1 VQPSNYVHATRLTG
15 TGVVTCNAGVVGL
28 AGGKARDTEFLGCYI
43 DLQAGAGAVLTVT
56 GLGDSSSPP
65 VAASMVI
72 NGQIT
77 VDQDFFFPWPLLN
90 EFAAYTFQASV
101 TGVIWVFTR
110 AYTGP

>member
-15 TGVVTCNAGVVGL
+15 TAAVLCNRGVVGV
-28 AGGKARDTEFLGCYI
+28 AGGVARDTEFLGCYI
-43 DLQAGAGAVLTVT
+43 DLQAGAGAILTVT
-56 GLGDSSSPP
+56 GLGDSSAPP

-77 VDQDFFFPWPLLN
+77 VDEDFFFPWPLLN

-101 TGVIWVFTR
+101 SGVIWVFTR

>member
-1 VQPSNYVHATRLTG
+1 MQPSNYVHATRLTG
-15 TGVVTCNAGVVGL
+15 TAAVNCKAGVVG
-28 AGGKARDTEFLGCYI
+28 GGVGVARDTEFLGCYI
-43 DLQAGAGAVLTVT
+43 DLQAGAGAILTVT

-65 VAASMVI
+65 VAANLVI